1 MRERFV
7 VTLESRDPALSVVAL
22 RRALKHLWRS
32 YGLRAVSCRRE
43 NPAPTSNRQ
52 SPGRRKLARRA
63 SLVTFPL
70 PHPRGA
76 PPGGR
81 LRETG
86 GFLTQRSEPGKE
98 DS

>member
-1 MRERFV
+1 MTERFLV
-7 VTLESRDPALSVVAL
+7 VLESRDPALSVVAL

-43 NPAPTSNRQ
+43 NPAPASTRQ
-52 SPGRRKLARRA
+52 SPGRRKPARRA
-63 SLVTFPL
+63 SLVTLSL

-81 LRETG
+81 LGETG
-86 GFLTQRSEPGKE
+86 GFPAQRSEPGKG